1 MIYLELEGRI
11 GNQLF
16 MYAAARTLQ
25 LRSQGTPEI
34 VIDDSR
40 VKKLHW
46 EDSLP
51 FYDLP
56 GVGRYVDDRSV
67 LKNAGLWRA
76 EQAIFNHRHIG
87 TRLYPTFRGRYE
99 Y

>member
-56 GVGRYVDDRSV
+56 GVSRYVDDRSV

-76 EQAIFNHRHIG
+76 EQEIG
-87 TRLYPTFRGRYE
+87 RASCRERV
-99 Y
+99 

>member
-56 GVGRYVDDRSV
+56 GVSRYVDDRSV

-99 Y
+99 